1 MRIALNR
8 DRIDA
13 ARAQARRAARRTAA
27 IGYRSI
33 VVPLLGH
40 GETEHALDLA
50 CRLAARRGAKVLLVA
65 PIVAPHAL
73 PLDAD
78 FGPETAELRKWLTHA
93 EAIAKAHGVATKTR
107 LVPTRATALGRELA
121 EVARDHRAELVV
133 VGAPVQSRRG
143 FSEAF
148 PREIRSILQ
157 DAPCR
162 VLIVSGRAARRGGE
176 EEEPALHRILV
187 PMKVGPIGEEMV
199 ATAVKLAEDA
209 GAGVQALHVMKV
221 PLDQHLDSAL
231 SEPEEQAAASIAEAA
246 RLAGRAG
253 VPIEGETVR
262 GRSIGEA
269 IVLAAADSNT
279 DLIVLGSS
287 PRWRRQSRFFS
298 PTVDY
303 VLRHAS
309 AEVLVVAFPQG
320 VFDDEV

>member
-1 MRIALNR
+1 MRITLSR

-13 ARAQARRAARRTAA
+13 ARARARRAARRTAA

-73 PLDAD
+73 PLDAH
-78 FGPETAELRKWLTHA
+78 FEPEAAELREWLAHA
-93 EAIAKAHGVATKTR
+93 EAIAKAHGVSTKTR
-107 LVPTRATALGRELA
+107 LVRTRATALGRELA

-148 PREIRSILQ
+148 PREIRSILR

-162 VLIVSGRAARRGGE
+162 VMIVSGRAARGGGKE
-176 EEEPALHRILV
+176 DPALHRILV

-209 GAGVQALHVMKV
+209 GAGLQALHVIKV
-221 PLDQHLDSAL
+221 PLDRHLDAQL
-231 SEPEEQAAASIAEAA
+231 STREEQAAASIAEAV
-246 RLAGRAG
+246 RLAERAG
-253 VPIEGETVR
+253 IPIAGETVR

-269 IVLAAADSNT
+269 IVRAAADSEA

-303 VLRHAS
+303 VLRHAA

>member
-1 MRIALNR
+1 MRVIPSR
-8 DRIDA
+8 DRIVA
-13 ARAQARRAARRTAA
+13 ARTRARRAARRTAA

-50 CRLAARRGAKVLLVA
+50 CRLAAGRGAKVLLVA
-65 PIVAPHAL
+65 PIVAPQAL

-78 FGPETAELRKWLTHA
+78 FKLETAELQEWLAHA
-93 EAIAKAHGVATKTR
+93 EAIAKAHGVGTKTR
-107 LVPTRATALGRELA
+107 VVRTRATALGRELA

-148 PREIRSILQ
+148 PREIRSILR
-157 DAPCR
+157 DAPSR
-162 VLIVSGRAARRGGE
+162 VLIVSGRAARHGG

-209 GAGVQALHVMKV
+209 GAGVEALHVVKV
-221 PLDQHLDSAL
+221 PLDQPLDARLSAR
-231 SEPEEQAAASIAEAA
+231 EEQAAASISEAV
-246 RLAGRAG
+246 RLAEHAG
-253 VPIEGETVR
+253 IPIEGETVR
-262 GRSIGEA
+262 SRSIGEA
-269 IVLAAADSNT
+269 IVLAAADSEA

-303 VLRHAS
+303 VLRHAA

-320 VFDDEV
+320 VFDDQV

>member
-1 MRIALNR
+1 MRLALNR
-8 DRIDA
+8 DRIAA
-13 ARAQARRAARRTAA
+13 ARTRARRAARRTAA

-73 PLDAD
+73 PLDAN
-78 FGPETAELRKWLTHA
+78 FEPETAELQQWLAHA
-93 EAIAKAHGVATKTR
+93 EAIAKAHGVGTKTR
-107 LVPTRATALGRELA
+107 LVRTRATALGRELA

-143 FSEAF
+143 FREAF

-176 EEEPALHRILV
+176 DEPALHRILV
-187 PMKVGPIGEEMV
+187 PMKAGPIGEEMV

-209 GAGVQALHVMKV
+209 GAGLQALHVIKV
-221 PLDQHLDSAL
+221 PLDQHFEARL
-231 SEPEEQAAASIAEAA
+231 STQEEQAAASLAEAVQ
-246 RLAGRAG
+246 LGERAG
-253 VPIEGETVR
+253 VPIAGESVR

-269 IVLAAADSNT
+269 IVLAAADFEA

-303 VLRHAS
+303 VLRHAA

-320 VFDDEV
+320 VFDDQV